1 MVNDPA
7 TFGAGARGVAG
18 EWIAAVETAKRF
30 ETVGV
35 FFVVVAG
42 ADHQDGEDDKADG
55 GDVRPWAHVAD
66 QVLDEHNHGDEDEE
80 IAAILGAPH
89 VSCSRH

>member
-18 EWIAAVETAKRF
+18 EWIAAVETAERS
-30 ETVGV
+30 EAVGV
-35 FFVVVAG
+35 FFVVAAG
-42 ADHQDGEDDKADG
+42 ANHKDGEDDKADG
-55 GDVRPWAHVAD
+55 GDVRPRIHVAD
-66 QVLDEHNHGDEDEE
+66 QVLDEHNHGDKYEE
-80 IAAILGAPH
+80 IVAILGAPH